1 MINSLKVEGLNRRF
15 DYDLKFN
22 EDMNVLTGLNGSGKT
37 TLLKLLWYLTSGN
50 LHRITS
56 EILFDSVEV
65 KTGWFDLSLK
75 KESND
80 MVTLTWD
87 NLKTPDG
94 LQLETGNLKVE
105 NPADN
110 LDKLKELNDRI
121 AKIVQGSL
129 FFPTFRRCELGE
141 RGLGDESS
149 YGKLRDAMRVFSNE
163 LSIANQNHKFIT
175 TMSTGD
181 IAPRLG
187 PIVKLLEELQ
197 SLEDSAK
204 QPIQERIQPELK
216 EQFSVLWDIT
226 EGNIQELETT
236 FQERLSLLRDIVR
249 DIYNLYQEIT
259 ISIDISFEGKG
270 EGKGNWEISSED
282 LSSGEKQ
289 LLGFLCHNAFSDH
302 VLMFLDEPEL
312 SLHIDYQRLILS
324 LLEAQKRGEKQF
336 FVATHSPFIYARYP
350 NHEINLEENTNE
362 SES

>member
-15 DYDLKFN
+15 DYNLKFN

-37 TLLKLLWYLTSGN
+37 TLLKLLWYLISGN

-56 EILFDSVEV
+56 EILFDSVES
-65 KTGWFDLSLK
+65 KTSWFDLYMK
-75 KESND
+75 KESKNT
-80 MVTLTWD
+80 VKLTWN
-87 NLKTPDG
+87 NLKTPDE
-94 LQLETGNLKVE
+94 LQSENGTLEVK

-110 LDKLKELNDRI
+110 LDELKKLNEKI
-121 AKIVQGSL
+121 AKVVQGSL

-141 RGLGDESS
+141 RGFGDESS
-149 YGKLRDAMRVFSNE
+149 YGKLRHAMEEFSSE
-163 LSIANQNHKFIT
+163 LSVEEKHKFIT

-181 IAPRLG
+181 IAPRLR
-187 PIVKLLEELQ
+187 PIVKLIEELQ

-204 QPIQERIQPELK
+204 QPVQERIQHELK
-216 EQFSVLWDIT
+216 EQFSVLWNIT
-226 EGNIQELETT
+226 EGNIQELEKT
-236 FQERLSLLRDIVR
+236 FQERFSLLRDIVR

-324 LLEAQKRGEKQF
+324 LLEAQGGEKQF
-336 FVATHSPFIYARYP
+336 FVATHSPSIYSRYP

-362 SES
+362 SKS